1 MEQNQYLKIY
11 QSKFEYLE
19 FNPEIS
25 NLFIDA
31 YNESKNGSEYTA
43 NFQMDLE
50 NKFIFKLIA
59 LIKKGNQEVHDALLI
74 YCEKYNNFYLQKKK
88 NSIKDL
94 PLEKINEYYN
104 LAFELTI
111 DNFKETELFY
121 RKLMQNI
128 IMIHNNSS
136 SLEGVLNMKYNLSV
150 KSIYELLGKYDKEI
164 VKMVLDISKITEPNS
179 ISLLIRKYGPNFEG
193 TDYDNLTYVERSRI
207 DNILSRIEKKIEL
220 AIYFLE
226 NGKTMQYV
234 NNFLKKADDTAILN
248 AFSSIKNNKSNMTS
262 LKSISQIKEKY
273 NVTDAILKL
282 AIDFNEEDIENKIFN
297 YTFGFTVTKKSPKQ
311 ICELLELNF
320 YSYNKYLNS
329 ILEKLPNLINRAKEY
344 NKLSS
349 EVNSEHK
356 NFQMNTSKNTNTKKV
371 KSTFFEYF
379 YDESTSEE
387 EKEKIKEFVIKL
399 LNQKKNTLGY
409 ALLIKRY
416 GIDYCSLNENIVFNK
431 EENGRLNSL
440 RQNIRIELKKVKKEE
455 KNPLKNFEIKL
466 NNNTISNKPSTITS
480 FFEYFYTDDMSKEQK
495 EELKNSI
502 FIYLENRKNSL
513 GYTALI
519 KKFGTN
525 YETYNNISLTRQ
537 ENNNLS
543 ALRQSIRKEVIDK
556 KDKSISNKTKRKVK
570 NTFYEYFYEENM
582 SEKSKIDLENNVKSI
597 LEDYKHL
604 KGYSVIIELFSND
617 LKTKNNDMKF
627 NKQKAAMYFIINKI
641 KDRLQKIN
649 EEKTLTISNES
660 KIEPQ
665 KESLPNSLNY
675 IDTII
680 YKLTNMGYSIGQIV
694 SITGINMLDIL
705 ISYVRN
711 INYYHIDFV
720 IDMILT
726 YNPGYLFD
734 LLNSD
739 YFVNLLNEITP
750 IEKQLIYYLIL
761 LKNNK
766 MSIESISELTGLT
779 VEDISNYQIYS
790 KEDKYI
796 ELNNYISL
804 SNINKTR
811 KISI

>member
-25 NLFIDA
+25 NLFIEA

-50 NKFIFKLIA
+50 NKFIFKLIV

-94 PLEKINEYYN
+94 PLEKINDYYN

-150 KSIYELLGKYDKEI
+150 KSIYELFGKYDKEI

-179 ISLLIRKYGPNFEG
+179 INLLIRKYGPNFEG

-234 NNFLKKADDTAILN
+234 NNFLKKSNDTAILN

-349 EVNSEHK
+349 EVNSDHK

-440 RQNIRIELKKVKKEE
+440 RQNIRIELKKEE
-455 KNPLKNFEIKL
+455 KKAKGEDIKRKVKNTFYEYFYDDGMDDLQKETIKKL
-466 NNNTISNKPSTITS
+466 VNEAIENRKNDVGYYLLIKKFGSDYSTLTSYTLSNKERNVFYYFKNCIKNDLDNEKNNHKRLGEKNKVS
-480 FFEYFYTDDMSKEQK
+480 FFEYFYTENMSKEEK
-495 EELKNSI
+495 EKIKNSI
-502 FIYLENRKNSL
+502 IIYLEKKKNTL
-513 GYTALI
+513 GYKALI

-525 YETYNNISLTRQ
+525 YETYTNSLTRQ
-537 ENNNLS
+537 ENNNLV
-543 ALRQSIRKEVIDK
+543 L
-556 KDKSISNKTKRKVK
+556 
-570 NTFYEYFYEENM
+570 
-582 SEKSKIDLENNVKSI
+582 
-597 LEDYKHL
+597 
-604 KGYSVIIELFSND
+604 
-617 LKTKNNDMKF
+617 
-627 NKQKAAMYFIINKI
+627 
-641 KDRLQKIN
+641 
-649 EEKTLTISNES
+649 
-660 KIEPQ
+660 
-665 KESLPNSLNY
+665 
-675 IDTII
+675 
-680 YKLTNMGYSIGQIV
+680 
-694 SITGINMLDIL
+694 
-705 ISYVRN
+705 
-711 INYYHIDFV
+711 
-720 IDMILT
+720 
-726 YNPGYLFD
+726 
-734 LLNSD
+734 
-739 YFVNLLNEITP
+739 
-750 IEKQLIYYLIL
+750 
-761 LKNNK
+761 
-766 MSIESISELTGLT
+766 
-779 VEDISNYQIYS
+779 
-790 KEDKYI
+790 
-796 ELNNYISL
+796 
-804 SNINKTR
+804 
-811 KISI
+811 